1 MADFANDTAGWPTQW
16 ADATR
21 RLAEADARM
30 QRLNGP
36 DVPSNDE
43 MDDAGEQYSA
53 AIFGLLRCPAPDGD
67 ALKHK
72 LRLLLTKDDT
82 DQPLEFHPA
91 DREAILADFDRIA
104 GTAPQPVDHEPAAGK
119 IQELALQAGHA
130 QAAAMQAL
138 HDAGDAPEAALALGA
153 LVARLLGEIAE
164 VAEAIE
170 AGRPLV
176 EKAPSMLARR
186 PN

>member
-30 QRLNGP
+30 EKLNGP

-43 MDDAGEQYSA
+43 MDGAGEQYGA
-53 AIFGLLRCPAPDGD
+53 AIYGLLRCPAPDGE

-82 DQPLEFHPA
+82 DEPLEFHPA
-91 DREAILADFDRIA
+91 DRDAILADVDRLMDA
-104 GTAPQPVDHEPAAGK
+104 RAPV
-119 IQELALQAGHA
+119 
-130 QAAAMQAL
+130 
-138 HDAGDAPEAALALGA
+138 EARGNLGA
-153 LVARLLGEIAE
+153 LAQEVQSRANEIEAVIYATIDAANEEWGTAEQKLQAESRQAAMLHLAERLARQ
-164 VAEAIE
+164 VAELGAQIE
-170 AGRPLV
+170 RATCG
-176 EKAPSMLARR
+176 
-186 PN
+186 